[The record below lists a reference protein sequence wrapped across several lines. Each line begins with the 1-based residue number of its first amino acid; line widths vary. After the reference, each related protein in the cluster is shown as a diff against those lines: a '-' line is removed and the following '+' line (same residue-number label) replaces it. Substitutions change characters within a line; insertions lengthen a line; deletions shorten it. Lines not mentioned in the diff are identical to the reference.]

1 MTPQELERVFRSI
14 VKNESRLRIW
24 LDTGAY
30 YLYAWY
36 NNQSLYLHP
45 LAEAKVPKYDR
56 FLWHSQRLYDLFDKI
71 VRIENFEG
79 DELKPVY
86 TKFDG
91 VITSDMS
98 LIKVGSRYYT
108 QRYLEQKLKEDID

>member
-1 MTPQELERVFRSI
+1 MSPQELEQVFRSI

-36 NNQSLYLHP
+36 NSWSLYLHP
-45 LAEAKVPKYDR
+45 LAEAKVPKYDI
-56 FLWHSQRLYDLFDKI
+56 FQWHSQRLYELLGKI
-71 VRIENFEG
+71 ERIENYEG

-91 VITSDMS
+91 LISKDCP
-98 LIKVGSRYYT
+98 LIKVGQRYYT
-108 QRYLEQKLKEDID
+108 QSYLEYLINKE